1 MKKILVAF
9 LFVLI
14 GFYTPSFIDAFQLEN
29 SAFEAL
35 MMLTPYIGIPLA
47 VWGML
52 EKK

>member
-14 GFYTPSFIDAFQLEN
+14 GFFTSTFVEVFDEIY
-29 SAFEAL
+29 FEIFMFL
-35 MMLTPYIGIPLA
+35 PYVGIPLA
-47 VWGML
+47 IWGMF

>member
-9 LFVLI
+9 FFVLM

-29 SAFEAL
+29 SAFELL
-35 MMLTPYIGIPLA
+35 MFAPYVGIPLA
-47 VWGML
+47 VWGMF

>member
-14 GFYTPSFIDAFQLEN
+14 GFYTPTFLEIFDEPI
-29 SAFEAL
+29 FEIFRL
-35 MMLTPYIGIPLA
+35 FPYIGIPLA
-47 VWGML
+47 IWGMF